1 MKQNYEKNNNK
12 NNKNKMQITTI
23 KNETTQK
30 KQLTY

>member
-1 MKQNYEKNNNK
+1 MKKKINNN

-30 KQLTY
+30 KATNLLKK